1 MRKFANRRE
10 EKLLHEGVMK
20 LQLVR
25 SEHHVMTDTATAT
38 QSGMAMT
45 TFRTNPDAG
54 FDSKKIMFVQKMH
67 HLLTIS

>member
-1 MRKFANRRE
+1 MRKGRKFDANRTE
-10 EKLLHEGVMK
+10 EKLLHEGVMAKLK

-25 SEHHVMTDTATAT
+25 CEHHVMTDTATAT

-54 FDSKKIMFVQKMH
+54 FDSKKIMFV
-67 HLLTIS
+67 LEL

>member
-1 MRKFANRRE
+1 MRKGRKFDANRRE
-10 EKLLHEGVMK
+10 EKLLHEGVMAKLK

-25 SEHHVMTDTATAT
+25 CEHHVITDTATAA

-54 FDSKKIMFVQKMH
+54 LIRKR
-67 HLLTIS
+67 